1 MGRHIGKI
9 LQVFGLLLLFVINQ
23 QNISAFYQEDFEN
36 DLAESGAEKYT
47 THAASIDEHYA
58 NQLET
63 LDLRLYPGSSY
74 KEDSR
79 STLGSLNHCK
89 SLVFQTLSSI
99 PNEHREHL
107 QHLTLYFAEGRRG
120 LGGGSTII
128 LRCSDVDDMEL
139 SSVLIH
145 EMGHIVDTG
154 LKTGNIWTGNSEFM
168 DGSIHIYNDDPSLRF
183 YRISWEDEN
192 TIKTDSEKT
201 DFVTGYAMSDPYEDF
216 AESYNYYVLHG
227 KQFKEMAKYDVD
239 LRRKYLYL
247 KYYIF
252 SGREFNNDP
261 RETENA
267 NLRKYDSTVLAYD
280 HEKFLRSINNRQE
293 IATL

>member
-1 MGRHIGKI
+1 MGRHIGKL
-9 LQVFGLLLLFVINQ
+9 LQFLGLLLLFVINQ

-36 DLAESGAEKYT
+36 GLAEVVPETYNN
-47 THAASIDEHYA
+47 HAASIDEHYA
-58 NQLET
+58 NQLGS

-74 KEDSR
+74 KSESR

-89 SLVFQTLSSI
+89 SLVFQTLTSL
-99 PNEHREHL
+99 PEEHREYL

-139 SSVLIH
+139 SSVLVH

-154 LKTGNIWTGNSEFM
+154 LKTGNSWSGKSEFM
-168 DGSIHIYNDDPSLRF
+168 DGSIPIYNDDPSLRF
-183 YRISWEDEN
+183 YRLSWNDDK
-192 TIKTDSEKT
+192 TIKPDAEKT

-216 AESYNYYVLHG
+216 AESYNYYLLHG
-227 KQFKEMAKYDVD
+227 TQFKEMAKYDVD

-247 KYYIF
+247 KYFIF
-252 SGREFNNDP
+252 SGREFDNDQS
-261 RETENA
+261 ELENSTM
-267 NLRKYDSTVLAYD
+267 RRYDSTILAYNI
-280 HEKFLRSINNRQE
+280 EKFLSSTKNRQE

>member
-9 LQVFGLLLLFVINQ
+9 LQFLGLLLLFVINQ
-23 QNISAFYQEDFEN
+23 QNISAFYQGDFEN
-36 DLAESGAEKYT
+36 ALADSGSEKYNN
-47 THAASIDEHYA
+47 HAASSDEHYA

-74 KEDSR
+74 KTESR

-89 SLVFQTLSSI
+89 ALVFQTLTSL
-99 PNEHREHL
+99 PEEHREYL

-128 LRCSDVDDMEL
+128 LRCSDVDDAEL
-139 SSVLIH
+139 SSVLVH

-154 LKTGNIWTGNSEFM
+154 VKTGNIWTGNSEFM
-168 DGSIHIYNDDPSLRF
+168 DGSLPIYNNDPSLRF
-183 YRISWEDEN
+183 YRISWLDDK
-192 TIKTDSEKT
+192 TIKPEAEKT

-216 AESYNYYVLHG
+216 AESYNYYILHG
-227 KQFKEMAKYDVD
+227 QQFKEMAKYDVE

-247 KYYIF
+247 KYFIF
-252 SGREFNNDP
+252 SGREFDNDQEELP
-261 RETENA
+261 NFTMR
-267 NLRKYDSTVLAYD
+267 RYDSTVLAYNL
-280 HEKFLRSINNRQE
+280 EKFLSSNNNRQE